1 MAVKTILFVDDEQS
15 LALLGVDLLE
25 EYDYEVTSAFD
36 GEEAFKKFQQ
46 SAGGYDLVITDES
59 MPGISGLE
67 LAQQL
72 FIIAPAVP
80 VIICSGHMLTM
91 EEKGMDKTN
100 IVNVL
105 LKTEVCTRLPGMI
118 ATL

>member
-1 MAVKTILFVDDEQS
+1 MTVKTILFVDDEQS

-25 EYDYEVTSAFD
+25 EYGYKVTSAFD
-36 GEEAFKKFQQ
+36 GEEAFEKFQNQ
-46 SAGGYDLVITDES
+46 PGGYDLVITDES

-72 FIIAPAVP
+72 FVVSPAVP

-91 EEKGMDKTN
+91 NEAGMEKTN

-105 LKTEVCTRLPGMI
+105 LKTDVCARLPGMI
-118 ATL
+118 TAL